1 MKDDVLTSDGIYP
14 MRVVARL
21 TGLSPDAIRV
31 WERRYGAIIPQ
42 RTSGGSRRF
51 SAEDVRRLQL
61 LRQATE
67 SGHSICAIANLSED
81 ELQSLPEL
89 EIAATKKSTKAED
102 ASSIIDSSFEQIR
115 NNYMDAIHKFDIQ
128 KSYDVLS
135 RAAAV
140 LQPIDF
146 ILQIV
151 VPVLQE
157 IGTAWMSGK
166 LQLAHEHLASSQIK
180 SLMCSMVK
188 SATAQPGAPRIV
200 VATPSG
206 HWHEFGAM
214 IAAFMAISRGFQVL
228 YLGANLRN
236 PDLVFACEKFQ
247 AKILMLSVL
256 FNEKEDTNK
265 RLANNLKDLSKDV
278 KVWVGLPATHPL
290 AEQDTGAQYFHR
302 YEDYNYALTT
312 L

>member
-31 WERRYGAIIPQ
+31 WERRYQAVVPH

-51 SAEDVRRLQL
+51 SADDVRRLQL

-67 SGHSICAIANLSED
+67 NGHSICAIANLSES
-81 ELQSLPEL
+81 ELESLPEL
-89 EIAATKKSTKAED
+89 EAAPVKIQVQSESA
-102 ASSIIDSSFEQIR
+102 IIDSSFEQICT
-115 NNYMDAIHKFDIQ
+115 NYVDAIRKFDIQ
-128 KSYDVLS
+128 KSYDILS

-140 LQPIDF
+140 LKPIDF
-146 ILQIV
+146 VLQIV
-151 VPVLQE
+151 VPVLRT
-157 IGTAWMSGK
+157 IGNEWMRGD
-166 LQLAHEHLASSQIK
+166 LELAHEHLASSQIK
-180 SLMCSMVK
+180 SLMCAMVK
-188 SATAQPGAPRIV
+188 SATAQPGAARIV

-228 YLGANLRN
+228 YLGSNLRN
-236 PDLVFACEKFQ
+236 SDLIFACEKFQ

-256 FNEKEDTNK
+256 FHEDEETNK
-265 RLANNLKDLSKDV
+265 RLNTNLQELSKKLD
-278 KVWVGLPATHPL
+278 VWVGLPETHPL
-290 AEQDTGAQYFHR
+290 TSTDTGAQYFSR
-302 YEDYNYALTT
+302 YEDYNYALST

>member
-31 WERRYGAIIPQ
+31 WERRYQAIVPH

-51 SAEDVRRLQL
+51 SADDVRRLQL
-61 LRQATE
+61 LRQSTE
-67 SGHSICAIANLSED
+67 NGHSICAIANLSES
-81 ELQSLPEL
+81 ELEALPEL
-89 EIAATKKSTKAED
+89 EASPIKTTAQSQTAA
-102 ASSIIDSSFEQIR
+102 IDSSFEQICT
-115 NNYMDAIHKFDIQ
+115 NYLEAIRKFDIQ
-128 KSYDVLS
+128 KSYDILS

-140 LQPIDF
+140 LKPIDF
-146 ILQIV
+146 IMQIV
-151 VPVLQE
+151 VPVLQT
-157 IGTAWMSGK
+157 IGTEWMRGD
-166 LQLAHEHLASSQIK
+166 LELAHEHLASSQIK
-180 SLMCSMVK
+180 SLMCAMVK
-188 SATAQPGAPRIV
+188 SATAQPGAARIV

-214 IAAFMAISRGFQVL
+214 IAAFMAISRGFNVL

-236 PDLVFACEKFQ
+236 SDLLFACDKFQ

-256 FNEKEDTNK
+256 FNEKEETNK
-265 RLANNLKDLSKDV
+265 RLGKNLQELSKELD
-278 KVWVGLPATHPL
+278 VWVGMPGTHPL
-290 AEQDTGAQYFHR
+290 AKTETGAQYFHR
-302 YEDYNYALTT
+302 YEDYNYALST